1 MVSVDGAS
9 VLLVL
14 EDEDDDQERVEEDL
28 QYLIAELSQ
37 LGLDQVERVSGG
49 PAPPDARTAGGVE
62 LGALLVA
69 VGGGGATLPMLIGLA
84 QDWLARRRS
93 GTIRLKIGSDE
104 LELTGASDALRQ
116 RALDDFLSRHA
127 GG

>member
-1 MVSVDGAS
+1 MSVDGPS

-14 EDEDDDQERVEEDL
+14 EGDDDDQERVEEDL
-28 QYLIAELSQ
+28 QYLIAELNH
-37 LGLDQVERVSGG
+37 LPLDQVERVPDG
-49 PAPPDARTAGGVE
+49 PAPPGTRATGAVE

-69 VGGGGATLPMLIGLA
+69 VGGSGATLPMLIGLV

-104 LELTGASDALRQ
+104 LELTGASDAMRQ
-116 RALDDFLSRHA
+116 RALEDFLSRHA

>member
-1 MVSVDGAS
+1 MSVDGAS
-9 VLLVL
+9 ILLVL
-14 EDEDDDQERVEEDL
+14 EGDDDDQVRVEEDL
-28 QYLIAELSQ
+28 QYLIAELSH
-37 LGLDQVERVSGG
+37 LHLDQVERVSDG
-49 PAPPDARTAGGVE
+49 PAPPGTRATGGAE

-69 VGGGGATLPMLIGLA
+69 VGGSGATLPMLIGLV

-93 GTIRLKIGSDE
+93 GTVRLKIGSDE
-104 LELTGASDALRQ
+104 LELTGASDAMRR